1 MSKGMGKTISEEGL
15 DMEALRFGIVGCGGR
30 GASVAHLMTQISGVR
45 LVAVCDIDETKAKQV
60 GEQLQVPFFRN
71 FEEMLAQVEMDAV
84 YVATSVEHHFNIAR
98 RAILEGKHVLL
109 EKMMTTSAA
118 EAWELVRLAEVRGVC
133 GAISYQLRFYPIFQK
148 WRELGQEMQPILI
161 ISSRNPG
168 IMPTPYLR
176 PEPWAGITDF
186 LTHDLDLV
194 LWVAGKEP
202 ESVFATAT
210 KNAVTSTDA
219 LDTLC
224 VTLNFGDVTGLVY
237 GSMGGWGIP
246 SVHAVIGQKGN
257 ARIVSNGVEINRWSP
272 SPSGVYERVNDVI
285 STEIV
290 RADTT
295 DRLLQHFSA
304 WVQGERDASPIA
316 TFEDGLKVMLVH
328 EAIWESWRSGQT
340 VSLETVKQKLGAASI

>member
-1 MSKGMGKTISEEGL
+1 
-15 DMEALRFGIVGCGGR
+15 MEALRFGVVGCGGR
-30 GASVAHLMTQISGVR
+30 GASVAHLMTQISEAK
-45 LVAVCDIDETKAKQV
+45 LVAVCDIDESKAKQV
-60 GEQLQVPFFRN
+60 GEQLQVPYFRN

-84 YVATSVEHHFNIAR
+84 YIATPVEHHFSIAR
-98 RAILEGKHVLL
+98 RAILDGKHVLL

-133 GAISYQLRFYPIFQK
+133 GAISYQLRFYPVFQK
-148 WRELGQEMQPILI
+148 WRELGLEMQPILV

-194 LWVAGKEP
+194 LWVMGKEP

-210 KNAVTSTDA
+210 RNAVTTTDS

-224 VTLNFGDVTGLVY
+224 VTLNFGDATGLVY

-246 SVHAVIGQKGN
+246 SIHAIVGQKGN
-257 ARIVSNGVEINRWSP
+257 ARIVSNGVEVNRWSP
-272 SPSGVYERVNDVI
+272 SPSGIYERVNDVV

-304 WVQGERDASPIA
+304 WVQGERDAPPIA

-340 VSLETVKQKLGAASI
+340 VSLETVKGKIGVASI

>member
-1 MSKGMGKTISEEGL
+1 
-15 DMEALRFGIVGCGGR
+15 MEALRFGVVGCGGR

-45 LVAVCDIDETKAKQV
+45 LVAVCDIDEGRAREV
-60 GEQLQVPFFRN
+60 GEQLNVPFFRN

-84 YVATSVEHHFNIAR
+84 YIATSVEHHFSIAR

-118 EAWELVRLAEVRGVC
+118 EAWELVRLAEMRGVC
-133 GAISYQLRFYPIFQK
+133 GAISYQLRFYPVFQK
-148 WRELGQEMQPILI
+148 WRELGLEMQPLLI

-168 IMPTPYLR
+168 IMPQAYLR
-176 PEPWAGITDF
+176 PEPWAGIVDF

-210 KNAVTSTDA
+210 RNAVTSTDA
-219 LDTLC
+219 IDTLC
-224 VTLNFGDVTGLVY
+224 VTLNFGDFTGLVY
-237 GSMGGWGIP
+237 GSMGGWGLP
-246 SVHAVIGQKGN
+246 STHAIIGQKGN
-257 ARIVSNGVEINRWSP
+257 ARIVSNGVEVNRWTF
-272 SPSGVYERVNDVI
+272 SPSGGYERVNDVI
-285 STEIV
+285 PTEIV

-295 DRLLQHFSA
+295 DRMLQHFSA
-304 WVQGERDASPIA
+304 WVQGEKEAYPLA

-328 EAIWESWRSGQT
+328 EAIWESRQSGQT
-340 VSLETVKQKLGAASI
+340 VSLESVKRKLGNASI

>member
-1 MSKGMGKTISEEGL
+1 
-15 DMEALRFGIVGCGGR
+15 
-30 GASVAHLMTQISGVR
+30 MTQISGTR
-45 LVAVCDIDETKAKQV
+45 LVAVCDVDEGRVREV
-60 GEQLQVPFFRN
+60 GEQLGVPSFRS

-84 YVATSVEHHFNIAR
+84 YIATSVEHHFRVAR

-118 EAWELVRLAEVRGVC
+118 EAWELVRLAEMRGVC

-148 WRELGQEMQPILI
+148 WREIGIEMQPLLI

-168 IMPTPYLR
+168 IMPQPYLR
-176 PEPWAGITDF
+176 PEPWAGVVDF

-210 KNAVTSTDA
+210 RNAVTSTDA
-219 LDTLC
+219 IDTLC
-224 VTLNFGDVTGLVY
+224 VTLNFGDFTGLVY
-237 GSMGGWGIP
+237 GGMGGWGLP
-246 SVHAVIGQKGN
+246 STHAIIGRKGN
-257 ARIVSNGVEINRWSP
+257 ARIVSNGVEVNRWTF
-272 SPSGVYERVNDVI
+272 SPSGSYERVNDVI
-285 STEIV
+285 PTEIV

-295 DRLLQHFSA
+295 DRMLQHFSA
-304 WVQGERDASPIA
+304 WIQGEREAQPLA

-328 EAIWESWRSGQT
+328 ESVWESWQSGQT
-340 VSLETVKQKLGAASI
+340 VSLEIIRQKLGATSI